1 MKVTELFRQRRRYD
15 RQTMLRIAGGKT
27 VQGAMHLLSYL
38 YLIGISFVIL
48 YPILYMLSM
57 AFRPSEQVNDLNV
70 VWIPTRLTLDN
81 IVGVWKNFH
90 YGTLLKNSA
99 SLSLGCALLSVVSC
113 CMIGYGFARFR
124 FPGKTPLLVLLV
136 LTMILP
142 MEVVSIPNF
151 LMFSDFDPLG
161 LVSLVRAVTGLQI
174 RINIFDNPLNCYLP
188 AAMGVGLKNGLYI
201 LIFMQFFKGLPKE
214 IEEAAYVDGCG
225 FFKTMLRVMLPN
237 AKPAVLVVLL
247 FAVVWYWNDTSLT
260 SLYFDQFMTVS
271 GELLRRSTDAGARLN
286 ATVATDIVT
295 WVQAGV
301 MLSVFPMIL
310 LYLFCQKS
318 FVESI
323 ASTGLVG

>member
-1 MKVTELFRQRRRYD
+1 MKIKDLWRQRSRYD
-15 RQTMLRIAGGKT
+15 RRTLARMAGTKSVRFATGT
-27 VQGAMHLLSYL
+27 LSYL

-70 VWIPTRLTLDN
+70 VWIPTRLTLDS
-81 IVGVWKNFH
+81 IIGVWTNFDFA
-90 YGTLLKNSA
+90 TLLKNSVV
-99 SLSLGCALLSVVSC
+99 LGLGSAVLSVVSC
-113 CMIGYGFARFR
+113 CVIGYGFARFR
-124 FPGKTPLLVLLV
+124 FPGKTLLLVFLV
-136 LTMILP
+136 LTLILP
-142 MEVVSIPNF
+142 VQIVAIPNF

-161 LVSLVRAVTGLQI
+161 LVSLARAITGLRI
-174 RINIFDNPLNCYLP
+174 RINIFDNPLNSYLP
-188 AAMGVGLKNGLYI
+188 AMMGVGLKNGLYI

-237 AKPAVLVVLL
+237 ARPAVVVVLL
-247 FAVVWYWNDTSLT
+247 FSIVWYWNDTT
-260 SLYFDQFMTVS
+260 MVSLYFDQFMTVS
-271 GELLRRSTDAGARLN
+271 SELLRISTDASALLN

-301 MLSVFPMIL
+301 AISIFPMIV
-310 LYLFCQKS
+310 LYLFCQRS

>member
-1 MKVTELFRQRRRYD
+1 
-15 RQTMLRIAGGKT
+15 
-27 VQGAMHLLSYL
+27 
-38 YLIGISFVIL
+38 
-48 YPILYMLSM
+48 
-57 AFRPSEQVNDLNV
+57 
-70 VWIPTRLTLDN
+70 
-81 IVGVWKNFH
+81 
-90 YGTLLKNSA
+90 
-99 SLSLGCALLSVVSC
+99 
-113 CMIGYGFARFR
+113 
-124 FPGKTPLLVLLV
+124 
-136 LTMILP
+136 MILP

-237 AKPAVLVVLL
+237 AKPAVLVVVL

-271 GELLRRSTDAGARLN
+271 GELLRISTDAGALLN

-318 FVESI
+318 FVEKYRQYG
-323 ASTGLVG
+323 TGGLIYAEKGRKEDLPNHTARKKQKETGGIIEMKKLLVCCSGAAGSGTGMRSARLCRRARSVQVARDPG

>member
-1 MKVTELFRQRRRYD
+1 MKVRELWRQRQRYD
-15 RQTMLRIAGGKT
+15 RRALLRIAGTKS
-27 VQGAMHLLSYL
+27 VRGATGLLSYL

-81 IVGVWKNFH
+81 IVGVWQNFDF
-90 YGTLLKNSA
+90 GTLLKNSA
-99 SLSLGCALLSVVSC
+99 MLSLGCALLSVVSC
-113 CMIGYGFARFR
+113 CVIGYGFARFR
-124 FPGKTPLLVLLV
+124 FPGKTLLLILLV
-136 LTMILP
+136 LTLILP
-142 MEVVSIPNF
+142 MQIVSIPNF

-161 LVSLVRAVTGLQI
+161 LVSLVRAISGLHI

-237 AKPAVLVVLL
+237 ARPAVVVVLL
-247 FAVVWYWNDTSLT
+247 FAIVWYWNDTSLV

-271 GELLRRSTDAGARLN
+271 SELLRISTDASALLGATL
-286 ATVATDIVT
+286 ATDIVT

-301 MLSVFPMIL
+301 ALSIFPMIL